1 MKERGSGMKVIDLT
15 VTLNEKM
22 DVYPGDPAV
31 TIEKVHTYDK
41 NGWEL
46 RKLTLGTHT
55 GTHVDAFSHMH
66 KGKANLDEM
75 PIERFFGEAQVVQ
88 IDAQW
93 PREIGLFF
101 TEPLDETYIDKLLHA
116 KPSFVGGD
124 MTERLERML
133 LANDI
138 ITYTDLINLEK
149 IPFHQTFTFYGLPLK
164 IEKGDGSPVRAIA
177 IL

>member
-1 MKERGSGMKVIDLT
+1 
-15 VTLNEKM
+15 
-22 DVYPGDPAV
+22 
-31 TIEKVHTYDK
+31 
-41 NGWEL
+41 
-46 RKLTLGTHT
+46 
-55 GTHVDAFSHMH
+55 
-66 KGKANLDEM
+66 
-75 PIERFFGEAQVVQ
+75 FFGEAQVVQ

-101 TEPLDETYIDKLLHA
+101 TAPLDETYIDKLLHA
-116 KPSFVGGD
+116 KPSFVGGE

-149 IPFHQTFTFYGLPLK
+149 IPFHLTITLQSLPLK
-164 IEKGDGSPVRAIA
+164 TKKADGAPLRAID